1 MYAKGG
7 RTTDTLVLARNVG
20 PSTAGKV
27 IKGVTSGVCWLYAA
41 SIISLTILR
50 IYSPGLPPFLALINS
65 LTPFLFVPLPFV
77 FLLACMMRSKYALI
91 AGSIVLIV
99 FVGLYGN
106 LFLPRLGKPARET
119 HQELRVMTFNLGL
132 NLSQPEEMAA
142 IIEAQGADIVAMQEM
157 TTEMARLFERE
168 LGAIYPYTVLHPRET
183 TGPFSR
189 YRILE
194 QEWIAPVEGGR
205 SYIRAVVEW
214 NSETVNV
221 FVVHPLPPGL
231 EWYRDTII
239 PIGLHDTE
247 PQRQIDEVTK
257 RATSEGGF
265 ALIVG
270 DFNLGD
276 HAPGYTIIA
285 EEFTD
290 AYREAGWGFG
300 FTFPKGLRVGKTPV
314 PGPFTRIDY
323 IFHSRGLYTNW
334 ARVGCEGSSDHCY
347 VLAQL
352 ARKDS

>member
-1 MYAKGG
+1 VNALENERK
-7 RTTDTLVLARNVG
+7 DE

-27 IKGVTSGVCWLYAA
+27 IKGITSGVCWLYAA
-41 SIISLTILR
+41 SIIGFTILR
-50 IYSPGLPPFLALINS
+50 THSPGLPPFLALINS
-65 LTPFLFVPLPFV
+65 LTPFLFVPLPVV
-77 FLLACMMRSKYALI
+77 FLLARIARSKCALI

-99 FVGLYGN
+99 FVGLYGA

-132 NLSQPEEMAA
+132 NLSQPEEIAA
-142 IIEAQGADIVAMQEM
+142 IIEAQDADIVAVQEM
-157 TTEMARLFERE
+157 TADMAQLFGKE
-168 LGAIYPYTVLHPRET
+168 LGSIYPYTVLHPGET
-183 TGPFSR
+183 TGLFSR

-194 QEWIAPVEGGR
+194 QKWIAPVEGGR

-231 EWYRDTII
+231 EWYRDTVI
-239 PIGLHDTE
+239 PIGLHDTG
-247 PQRQIDEVTK
+247 PQKQIEEVT
-257 RATSEGGF
+257 RQAASEDGLV
-265 ALIVG
+265 LIVG

-300 FTFPKGLRVGKTPV
+300 FTFPKGLRVSGTPV

-323 IFHSRGLYTNW
+323 IFHSRDLCTNW
-334 ARVGCEGSSDHCY
+334 ARVGCEGTSDHCY

-352 ARKDS
+352 ARKDP